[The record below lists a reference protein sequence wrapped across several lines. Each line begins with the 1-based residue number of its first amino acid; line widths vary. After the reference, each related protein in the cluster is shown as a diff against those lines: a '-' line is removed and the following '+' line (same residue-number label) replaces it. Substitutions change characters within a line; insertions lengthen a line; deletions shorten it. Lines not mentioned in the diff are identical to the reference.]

1 MSCARRACCGR
12 RNVNYSSQQVKVFVF
27 DFDQTLSAVH
37 VFKQLAGWEAPA
49 VQFVHPPFEL
59 SERGQVNLV
68 NRLNGSGKYVFTP
81 PNKDQNARPAIF
93 LVDKKKGLEG
103 TTWSVA
109 CLGGQNRV
117 DALRRFFN
125 DLKARDAT
133 LVICTKGY
141 VDTVRKILKDVDLD
155 KYFTRFYGR
164 SDVEYNR
171 KGGARKTGNP
181 DDDMKRTKWSSKG
194 LVLRELVKEWDLEK
208 EEACLIDDDV
218 RELDGSS
225 AYSETL
231 LVEDATGIDPQIM
244 MTLAEAA
251 KNLSQDNSI
260 ELRGFGGGGQDPRDV
275 PVDFRNRSGHSFE
288 EL

>member
-1 MSCARRACCGR
+1 MNCAKRACCQR
-12 RNVNYSSQQVKVFVF
+12 RENYADQRVKVFVF

-37 VFKQLAGWEAPA
+37 VFKQLAGWEAPS

-59 SERGQVNLV
+59 SEKGQVALV
-68 NRLNGSGKYVFTP
+68 TRLNASGQYVFTP
-81 PNKDQNARPAIF
+81 PNQDQNTQPAIF
-93 LVDKKKGLEG
+93 PLDKKKGLEG
-103 TTWSVA
+103 TSWSVA
-109 CLGGQNRV
+109 CLGGNDRV
-117 DALRRFFN
+117 NALHRFFS
-125 DLKARDAT
+125 DLKSQNAT

-141 VDTVRKILKDVDLD
+141 VDTVRKILRDVDCE
-155 KYFTRFYGR
+155 KYFSRFYGR

-171 KGGARKTGNP
+171 RGRARATGATGTP

-194 LVLRELVKEWDLEK
+194 LVLRALVEEWGLERS
-208 EEACLIDDDV
+208 EAVLIDDDI

-231 LVEDATGIDPQIM
+231 WVEDAAGIDPQIM

-251 KNLSQDNSI
+251 KNLSSPDNNI
-260 ELRGFGGGGQDPRDV
+260 ELKGFGAASDTGYV
-275 PVDFRNRSGHSFE
+275 RNRSGHSFE